1 MSIGGSFLR
10 VKLSGHEHDRSLPST
25 AQVKNHCRYPSAP
38 HICHHG
44 VYRVNLTFSLSLI
57 SIMDILSSHRGRKP
71 IAIVAFHTNYW
82 RTDWKKLQKKTYRCY
97 WFQLCQLL
105 VKLRYLV
112 SVFHHCV
119 LERRPPFPL
128 YSKITF
134 DARILHLFCCNL
146 LPEFSRRFLSCCP
159 LTLTL
164 LVSDFTPAQ
173 RNRNGNGKQKPKIEQ
188 TT

>member
-1 MSIGGSFLR
+1 M
-10 VKLSGHEHDRSLPST
+10 
-25 AQVKNHCRYPSAP
+25 
-38 HICHHG
+38 
-44 VYRVNLTFSLSLI
+44 YRVNFTFSLSLI
-57 SIMDILSSHRGRKP
+57 
-71 IAIVAFHTNYW
+71 TNNGYSQQSY
-82 RTDWKKLQKKTYRCY
+82 RQKNHSNYGISYKLLEKKLLETTKKTYRCY

-146 LPEFSRRFLSCCP
+146 LPKFSRRFLSCCP
-159 LTLTL
+159 LTFTV
-164 LVSDFTPAQ
+164 LVSDFTPVQ
-173 RNRNGNGKQKPKIEQ
+173 QNRNGNGKQKPKIEQ